1 MQQEKGKKG
10 KKKTKK
16 ERNEKSA
23 RRGKKKEKGGVEVT
37 EDKQGAG
44 SAKKDISKGEKNTPF
59 FVLFRTADL
68 SEGKQLIS
76 LVGMEHVDL
85 EVLAWP
91 ILKIT
96 IQRMVVLDVLC

>member
-44 SAKKDISKGEKNTPF
+44 SAKKDISKGK
-59 FVLFRTADL
+59 
-68 SEGKQLIS
+68 KK
-76 LVGMEHVDL
+76 H
-85 EVLAWP
+85 
-91 ILKIT
+91 T
-96 IQRMVVLDVLC
+96 IFCTF

>member
-1 MQQEKGKKG
+1 MLKKTYQKGK
-10 KKKTKK
+10 
-16 ERNEKSA
+16 
-23 RRGKKKEKGGVEVT
+23 
-37 EDKQGAG
+37 
-44 SAKKDISKGEKNTPF
+44 KNTPF
-59 FVLFRTADL
+59 FVLFRTADP
-68 SEGKQLIS
+68 SEGKQLII